1 MLVSERVGK
10 GKGRPGA
17 ALDQTIAQVTSSR
30 TSHLSALYPTQPFS
44 HEHAIE
50 TIFLDAGKLL
60 VSEFCVD
67 VLCGCFVWV
76 DKFRAWQHSYRGGPR
91 GTELQSF
98 GFSKSNHATS
108 EARPRSLR
116 ATATLSRS
124 RESAFGKS
132 TAKPVISSWI
142 VNTRTTPSAIR
153 NCQSSHRSALYQGAK
168 RGVCTRRARCAQ

>member
-1 MLVSERVGK
+1 LKGLALVLVSERVGK

-67 VLCGCFVWV
+67 VLCGCFVWMFCV
-76 DKFRAWQHSYRGGPR
+76 DVLCGLTSFVHGSIRIEADLGEPNFKASASAKAIMRRPRPDPGRSGLRPRYRGAENQLLAKAP
-91 GTELQSF
+91 
-98 GFSKSNHATS
+98 
-108 EARPRSLR
+108 PSL
-116 ATATLSRS
+116 
-124 RESAFGKS
+124 
-132 TAKPVISSWI
+132 
-142 VNTRTTPSAIR
+142 
-153 NCQSSHRSALYQGAK
+153 
-168 RGVCTRRARCAQ
+168 

>member
-1 MLVSERVGK
+1 LKGLALVLVSERVGK

-67 VLCGCFVWV
+67 VLCGCFVWMFCV
-76 DKFRAWQHSYRGGPR
+76 DVLCGCFVWMFCVDVLCGLTSFVHGSIRIEADLGEPNFKASASAKAIMRRPRPDPGRSGLRPRYRGAENQLLAKAP
-91 GTELQSF
+91 
-98 GFSKSNHATS
+98 
-108 EARPRSLR
+108 PSL
-116 ATATLSRS
+116 
-124 RESAFGKS
+124 
-132 TAKPVISSWI
+132 
-142 VNTRTTPSAIR
+142 
-153 NCQSSHRSALYQGAK
+153 
-168 RGVCTRRARCAQ
+168 

>member
-1 MLVSERVGK
+1 LKGLALVLVSERVGK

-67 VLCGCFVWV
+67 VLCGCFVWMFCV
-76 DKFRAWQHSYRGGPR
+76 DVLCGCFVWMFCVG
-91 GTELQSF
+91 
-98 GFSKSNHATS
+98 
-108 EARPRSLR
+108 
-116 ATATLSRS
+116 
-124 RESAFGKS
+124 
-132 TAKPVISSWI
+132 
-142 VNTRTTPSAIR
+142 
-153 NCQSSHRSALYQGAK
+153 
-168 RGVCTRRARCAQ
+168 